1 MKKILFL
8 ILLSPLFSFS
18 QSKEASEIINILHT
32 QDEAWNHG
40 DIDGFMQTYWNNDSL
55 IFIGKSGPTY
65 GWQQTLDR
73 YKKGYPDSAAMGK
86 LHFDL
91 IEIKKLSSKY
101 YFVVGKWYLQRSIGD
116 INGSFTL
123 LLKKIKGKWL
133 IIADHSS

>member
-18 QSKEASEIINILHT
+18 QSKEAKEIINILHT
-32 QDEAWNHG
+32 QDEAWNRG

-73 YKKGYPDSAAMGK
+73 YKKGYPDTASMGK

-101 YFVVGKWYLQRSIGD
+101 YFVVGRWYLQRSIGD

>member
-1 MKKILFL
+1 MRKILFVLLLLPL
-8 ILLSPLFSFS
+8 ISFS
-18 QSKEASEIINILHT
+18 QDKESAEIIQLLHT
-32 QDEAWNHG
+32 QDEAWNNG
-40 DIDGFMQTYWNNDSL
+40 DIEGFMQTYWNSDSL
-55 IFIGKSGPTY
+55 IFIGKNGPKY
-65 GWQQTLDR
+65 GWQQTLSN
-73 YKKGYPDSAAMGK
+73 YKKGYPDTAAMGK

-101 YFVVGKWYLQRSIGD
+101 YFVIGKWYLQRSVGD

>member
-18 QSKEASEIINILHT
+18 QSKEAKEIINILHT
-32 QDEAWNHG
+32 QDEAWNRG

-73 YKKGYPDSAAMGK
+73 YKKGYPDTASMGK